1 MFNKIFFLPVL
12 PFMFIM
18 LYAVPAAFAE
28 SIEDACKAALSFDY
42 RLQASRMNIESMK
55 QSLEAAKSARYPSL
69 NVESGYTIL
78 NEAPA
83 AIVSIPNIPSKQMTM
98 SEDKSFSFKT
108 TMTLPIFTGGRITQG
123 IEAARSGLQ
132 GSVQD
137 EVKTALD
144 IKMNVTEAY
153 TGVLRAVRWVEVA
166 ESNVASLI
174 AYVKDVANFYE
185 QGMITKNELLAS
197 RVSLADA
204 SQRLIQARN
213 NLEIARAA
221 YNRSLGRPLD
231 QEVKIDDIS
240 AEPVQINLEALT
252 AEALAKRPEL
262 ASFAEQEKS
271 IRSQAAGVR
280 ASTFP
285 QIALS
290 SGYAYQQNKYQVHED
305 LWSATLGLKWEIFDG
320 GIAKHNANA
329 LLRKAD
335 AIVKLRDDT
344 ASVIALQVRKASLEV
359 EETMKRIDVS
369 KEAITQADENLRVT
383 KDRYREG
390 VGTNTEVLDA
400 ETLRVRS
407 YTNYYNAV
415 YDAVIAKFRLKY
427 AVGDL

>member
-1 MFNKIFFLPVL
+1 MLSKVFSKLILPLIFFT
-12 PFMFIM
+12 
-18 LYAVPAAFAE
+18 LYAAPPAFAE
-28 SIEDACKAALSFDY
+28 SVEDAWKIALSVDY
-42 RLQASRMNIESMK
+42 RLQASRMDIESMK
-55 QSLEAAKSARYPSL
+55 QSLEAAKSARYPSV
-69 NVESGYTIL
+69 NIESGYTIL
-78 NEAPA
+78 NEAPG
-83 AIVSIPNIPSKQMTM
+83 AIVSIPNIPAKQMTM
-98 SEDKSFSFKT
+98 SEDKSLSFKT
-108 TMTLPIFTGGRITQG
+108 MITLPIFTGGRIAQG

-137 EVKTALD
+137 DIKTALD

-153 TGVLRAVRWVEVA
+153 AGVLRAVRWVEVA
-166 ESNVASLI
+166 ESNVASLS

-197 RVSLADA
+197 KVSLADA
-204 SQRLIQARN
+204 SQRLIQAGN

-240 AEPVQINLEALT
+240 AETVQLNLEALT
-252 AEALAKRPEL
+252 AQALSKRPEL
-262 ASFAEQEKS
+262 ASFSEQEQS
-271 IRSQAAGVR
+271 VRHQAASVR
-280 ASTFP
+280 ASSCP

-290 SGYAYQQNKYQVHED
+290 SGYAYQQNKYQVYED

-329 LLRKAD
+329 LLRKAE
-335 AIVKLRDDT
+335 AIGKLRDDT

-359 EETMKRIDVS
+359 GETLKRIDVA

-407 YTNYYNAV
+407 YTNYYNSV

>member
-1 MFNKIFFLPVL
+1 MLNKVFFLLIL
-12 PFMFIM
+12 PFMFFM

-28 SIEDACKAALSFDY
+28 SIEDAWKTALSVDY
-42 RLQASRMNIESMK
+42 RLQASRMNIESMQ

-83 AIVSIPNIPSKQMTM
+83 AIVSIPNIPAKQMTM

-108 TMTLPIFTGGRITQG
+108 TMTLPIFTGGRIAKG

-137 EVKTALD
+137 EVKAALD
-144 IKMNVTEAY
+144 VKMNVTEAY
-153 TGVLRAVRWVEVA
+153 AGVLRAVRWAEVA
-166 ESNVASLI
+166 ESNVASLS

-197 RVSLADA
+197 KVSLADA

-240 AEPVQINLEALT
+240 AGPVQINLEALT
-252 AEALAKRPEL
+252 SRALSKRPEL
-262 ASFAEQEKS
+262 ASFSEQEQS
-271 IRSQAAGVR
+271 VRHQAASVR
-280 ASTFP
+280 ASACP

-290 SGYAYQQNKYQVHED
+290 SGYGYQQNKYQVYED

-320 GIAKHNANA
+320 GIAKHSANA
-329 LLRKAD
+329 LLRKAE
-335 AIVKLRDDT
+335 AIGKLRDDT
-344 ASVIALQVRKASLEV
+344 ASVITLQVRKASLEV
-359 EETMKRIDVS
+359 EETMKRIDVA

>member
-1 MFNKIFFLPVL
+1 MLNKVFFLLIFPFIFF
-12 PFMFIM
+12 M

-28 SIEDACKAALSFDY
+28 SIEDAWKTALSVDY

-83 AIVSIPNIPSKQMTM
+83 AIVSIPNIPAKQMTM

-108 TMTLPIFTGGRITQG
+108 TMTLPIFTGGRIAKG

-137 EVKTALD
+137 EVKAALD
-144 IKMNVTEAY
+144 VKMNVTEAY
-153 TGVLRAVRWVEVA
+153 AGVLRAVRWAEVA
-166 ESNVASLI
+166 ESNVASLS

-197 RVSLADA
+197 KVSLADA

-240 AEPVQINLEALT
+240 AGPVQINLEALT
-252 AEALAKRPEL
+252 SRALSKRPEL
-262 ASFAEQEKS
+262 ASFSEQEQS
-271 IRSQAAGVR
+271 VRHQAASVR
-280 ASTFP
+280 ASACP

-290 SGYAYQQNKYQVHED
+290 SGYGYQQNKYQVYED

-329 LLRKAD
+329 LLRKAE
-335 AIVKLRDDT
+335 AIGKLRDDT
-344 ASVIALQVRKASLEV
+344 ASVITLQVRKASLEV
-359 EETMKRIDVS
+359 EETLKRIDVA

>member
-1 MFNKIFFLPVL
+1 MLKKVFFLL
-12 PFMFIM
+12 ILHFMFFM

-28 SIEDACKAALSFDY
+28 SIEDAWITALSADN

-69 NVESGYTIL
+69 NVESGYTVL

-108 TMTLPIFTGGRITQG
+108 TMTLPIFTGGRIAQG
-123 IEAARSGLQ
+123 IEAARYGLQ
-132 GSVQD
+132 GSVRD
-137 EVKTALD
+137 EVKTSLD
-144 IKMNVTEAY
+144 VKMNVTEAY
-153 TGVLRAVRWVEVA
+153 AGVLRAIRWVEVA
-166 ESNVASLI
+166 ESNVASLY

-185 QGMITKNELLAS
+185 HGMITKNELLAS
-197 RVSLADA
+197 KVSLADA

-221 YNRSLGRPLD
+221 YNRYLGRPID

-240 AEPVQINLEALT
+240 AGPVQINLEALT
-252 AEALAKRPEL
+252 SQALSKRPEL
-262 ASFAEQEKS
+262 ASFSEQEQS
-271 IRSQAAGVR
+271 VRHQAASVR
-280 ASTFP
+280 ASACP

-290 SGYAYQQNKYQVHED
+290 SGYSYQQNRYQVHED

-320 GIAKHNANA
+320 GIVKHNANA
-329 LLRKAD
+329 LLRKAE
-335 AIVKLRDDT
+335 AIGKLREDT
-344 ASVIALQVRKASLEV
+344 ASLIALQVRKASLDV
-359 EETMKRIDVS
+359 EETLKRIDVV

-427 AVGDL
+427 AVGEL

>member
-1 MFNKIFFLPVL
+1 MLNKVFFFLIL
-12 PFMFIM
+12 PFILFM

-28 SIEDACKAALSFDY
+28 SIEDACKTALSVDY

-83 AIVSIPNIPSKQMTM
+83 AIVSIPNIPATQMTM

-108 TMTLPIFTGGRITQG
+108 TMTLPIFTGGRIAQG

-144 IKMNVTEAY
+144 IKMSVTEAY
-153 TGVLRAVRWVEVA
+153 AGVLRAVRWVEVA
-166 ESNVASLI
+166 ESNVASLG

-197 RVSLADA
+197 KVSLADA

-213 NLEIARAA
+213 NLEIAHAA

-240 AEPVQINLEALT
+240 AGPVQINLEALT
-252 AEALAKRPEL
+252 AQALAKRPEL

-271 IRSQAAGVR
+271 IKSQAASVR
-280 ASTFP
+280 SSACP

-290 SGYAYQQNKYQVHED
+290 SGYGYQQNKYQVYED

-329 LLRKAD
+329 LLRKAE
-335 AIVKLRDDT
+335 AIGKLRDDT
-344 ASVIALQVRKASLEV
+344 ASVITLQVRKASLEV
-359 EETMKRIDVS
+359 EETIKRIDVA

>member
-1 MFNKIFFLPVL
+1 
-12 PFMFIM
+12 
-18 LYAVPAAFAE
+18 
-28 SIEDACKAALSFDY
+28 
-42 RLQASRMNIESMK
+42 
-55 QSLEAAKSARYPSL
+55 
-69 NVESGYTIL
+69 
-78 NEAPA
+78 
-83 AIVSIPNIPSKQMTM
+83 M

-108 TMTLPIFTGGRITQG
+108 MMTLPIFTGGRITQG

-153 TGVLRAVRWVEVA
+153 AGVLRAVRWVEVA
-166 ESNVASLI
+166 ESNVASLN

-197 RVSLADA
+197 KVSLADA

-240 AEPVQINLEALT
+240 AEPARSNLEALT
-252 AEALAKRPEL
+252 AHALAKRPEL
-262 ASFAEQEKS
+262 ASFSEQEKS
-271 IRSQAAGVR
+271 VRSQAASLR
-280 ASTFP
+280 ASACP

-290 SGYAYQQNKYQVHED
+290 SGYGYQQNKYQVHED

-329 LLRKAD
+329 LLRKAE
-335 AIVKLRDDT
+335 AIGKLRDDM
-344 ASVIALQVRKASLEV
+344 ASVITLQVRKTSLEV
-359 EETMKRIDVS
+359 EETLKRIDVA

>member
-1 MFNKIFFLPVL
+1 MLNKVL
-12 PFMFIM
+12 SLLVFPFMFFM
-18 LYAVPAAFAE
+18 LFSVPGAFAE
-28 SIEDACKAALSFDY
+28 SIEDAWERAIAVDY
-42 RLQASRMNIESMK
+42 SLEASRMNIESMK
-55 QSLEAAKSARYPSL
+55 QYLEAAKSARYPYL
-69 NVESGYTIL
+69 DVESGYTVM

-83 AIVSIPNIPSKQMTM
+83 AIVSIPNTPAKQMMM

-108 TMTLPIFTGGRITQG
+108 ILTLPIFTGGRIAQG
-123 IEAARSGLQ
+123 IEAARSALQ

-144 IKMNVTEAY
+144 IKMNVAEAY
-153 TGVLRAVRWVEVA
+153 AGVLRAIRWVEVA
-166 ESNVASLI
+166 KSNVASLS

-197 RVSLADA
+197 EVSLADA
-204 SQRLIQARN
+204 SQRLIRARN
-213 NLEIARAA
+213 NLEIAHAA
-221 YNRSLGRPLD
+221 YNRSLGRPLN

-252 AEALAKRPEL
+252 AQALAKRPEL

-271 IRSQAAGVR
+271 VRSRAASVR
-280 ASTFP
+280 ASAYP
-285 QIALS
+285 QIAFS
-290 SGYAYQQNKYQVHED
+290 GGYAYEQNKYMVHED

-320 GIAKHNANA
+320 GTAKHNAYA

-335 AIVKLRDDT
+335 AIGKLRDDA
-344 ASVIALQVRKASLEV
+344 ASVITLQVRKASLEV
-359 EETMKRIDVS
+359 EETMKRIDVV

-407 YTNYYNAV
+407 YTDYYNAV